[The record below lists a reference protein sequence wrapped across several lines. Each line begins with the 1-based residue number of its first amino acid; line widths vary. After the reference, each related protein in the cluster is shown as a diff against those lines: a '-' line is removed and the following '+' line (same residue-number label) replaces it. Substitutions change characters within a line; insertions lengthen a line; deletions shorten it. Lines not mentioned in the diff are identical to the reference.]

1 MVMSPQAQ
9 ASDARNDALDLL
21 VELLPDVD
29 AAKPT
34 RDFYDRICEA
44 VCRLTS
50 MERAVLFVYD
60 EAVRWVRAAGSH
72 GVDPALIAD
81 VHAMLEETPL
91 AQRALS
97 SEEVVVSSAPLD
109 QEVPPRY
116 ARMLDVKTLSCTP
129 VSAGGRWFGVILAD
143 RGGEPFDVTEEERHT
158 MLSLGKM
165 AALAAGVRM
174 ATRQQERARRLAERI
189 ELARE
194 VHERAMQRLF
204 GLSLV
209 LGGDDE
215 LQKEDRRRCAEELGA
230 ALAELR
236 SALERPLAP
245 PERETATTLR
255 EELVRLDQRYRD
267 LSITTE
273 WPDGAEVPPDLEPLA
288 QAVLAEALLNA
299 HKHARGSNVRV
310 RVESSA
316 DTFAMEVENDG
327 LRESPPGGGLGLRL
341 TAYQAVQHGGVV
353 EFGKAPEDRWRVRL
367 VVPRAAV

>member
-1 MVMSPQAQ
+1 MSPQAQ
-9 ASDARNDALDLL
+9 VSDARNDALDLL
-21 VELLPDVD
+21 VELLSDVD
-29 AAKPT
+29 AAKPS
-34 RDFYDRICEA
+34 REFYDRICEA

-50 MERAVLFVYD
+50 MERAGLFVYD

-97 SEEVVVSSAPLD
+97 SDEVVVSSAPLE

-116 ARMLDVKTLSCTP
+116 ARLLDVKTLSCTP

-143 RGGEPFDVTEEERHT
+143 RGGEPFEVTDEERHT

-165 AALAAGVRM
+165 AALAAGVRI

-194 VHERAMQRLF
+194 VHERALQRLF
-204 GLSLV
+204 GISLV
-209 LGGDDE
+209 LGGEAE
-215 LQKEDRRRCAEELGA
+215 LAGEDRRRCGAELSA

-236 SALERPLAP
+236 TALERPLAP
-245 PERETATTLR
+245 PERETASTLR
-255 EELVRLDQRYRD
+255 EEIARLEQRYRD
-267 LSITTE
+267 LSITAE
-273 WPDGAEVPPDLEPLA
+273 WPEGAEVPAELEPLA

-299 HKHARGSNVRV
+299 HKHARGSNVWV
-310 RVESSA
+310 RVEPGA
-316 DTFAMEVENDG
+316 DTFTMEIENDG
-327 LRESPPGGGLGLRL
+327 LRDGPRGGGLGLRL
-341 TAYQAVQHGGVV
+341 TAYQAVQRGGVV
-353 EFGKAPEDRWRVRL
+353 EFGHSSDARWRVRL
-367 VVPRAAV
+367 VVPRVPA